1 VTPAGIALS
10 LLGVAL
16 TGLISF
22 LIASRRMSG
31 RIATTEAADLW
42 KESGDIRR
50 ELSKQ
55 LEYAND
61 RIGFLSE
68 RVAQLEEENRRLRRQ
83 LNGRQHE

>member
-1 VTPAGIALS
+1 MTPAGIALS